1 MSFRFFQDVANKKTN
16 GRIVHTDDKARADFF
31 AKQARWKELVGDDVP
46 EAARKATE
54 PKPTKEELEAEA
66 KAKKA
71 EAEAKAKAKETE
83 KAGDEGEEVKK
94 TTTRRTTKTAD

>member
-16 GRIVHTDDKARADFF
+16 GRIVHTDDQALADFF

-71 EAEAKAKAKETE
+71 EADAKAKETE